1 MKNAALRY
9 IVSRTFRTFRTFRI
23 PHPASHIPNRVP
35 RIPDLLS
42 RHLAGDASD
51 LRCKTR

>member
-9 IVSRTFRTFRTFRI
+9 IVSRTSRI
-23 PHPASHIPNRVP
+23 PHRASHIPNRVS